1 MAKFPLVAI
10 VGRPNVGKSTLF
22 NKLAGKRIAIVEDLP
37 GVTRDRIYVDCDWC
51 GHKFTLVDTGGID
64 TDAKDEISQNIVKQA
79 DIAVSMSDIIL
90 YMVDGK
96 QGLVPAD
103 KVIADRLRRA
113 KKKVILVVNKL
124 DDYKLEQTYD
134 FYSLGLGE
142 PIGISAGQER
152 NIGDLLDKI
161 VEYFPKNAN
170 QEEDNDVL
178 KIAIVGKPNAGKSS
192 IINKLVGEERV
203 IVSNV
208 AGTTR
213 DAIDIPFTV
222 NKKKYLLVDTAGM
235 RRKSKVEDETI
246 ERYSI
251 FRTLDA
257 VRTCDVAVLVIDA
270 SVPISDQDLKI
281 AMFINSEQKPCVI
294 VMNKWDLIE
303 KDTNTI
309 NKFKENMDREFAFMS
324 YYKSIFVSAL
334 TGKRLEKLIA
344 TVDEVKANA
353 ERRVKTGEFNDL
365 LQEAFTLS
373 SPPAK
378 AGKRLKI
385 YYATQTGVC
394 PPTFTLFVND
404 IKCMTN
410 NYLRYLENC
419 IRKSVDFSG
428 TPIKIELKA
437 RKEEDI

>member
-37 GVTRDRIYVDCDWC
+37 GVTRDRIYADCEWC
-51 GHKFTLVDTGGID
+51 GNKFTLVDTGGID

-79 DIAVSMSDIIL
+79 DIAVAMSDIIL

-96 QGLVPAD
+96 QGLVPSD

-124 DDYKLEQTYD
+124 DDYKIENVYD

-152 NIGDLLDKI
+152 NLGDLLDAI
-161 VEYFPKNAN
+161 VSHFPKGAG
-170 QEEDNDVL
+170 QGEKEEAL

-192 IINKLVGEERV
+192 IINRLVGEERV
-203 IVSNV
+203 IVSSI

-213 DAIDIPFTV
+213 DAVDIPFTV
-222 NKKKYLLVDTAGM
+222 NKKKYVLVDTAGM
-235 RRKSKVEDETI
+235 RRKRSVEDETI

-257 VRTCDVAVLVIDA
+257 VRTCDVAVLVID
-270 SVPISDQDLKI
+270 SSTPITDQDLKI
-281 AMFINSEQKPCVI
+281 SMFINSEQKPCVI
-294 VMNKWDLIE
+294 VMNKWDLVE
-303 KDTNTI
+303 KDPESI
-309 NKFKENMDREFAFMS
+309 RKFKEKMDREFAFMS

-334 TGKRLEKLIA
+334 TGKKMEKLIE
-344 TVDEVKANA
+344 TVELVYANA
-353 ERRVKTGEFNDL
+353 NRKVKTGEFNDL

-373 SPPAK
+373 SPPTK
-378 AGKRLKI
+378 GGKKLKI
-385 YYATQTGVC
+385 YYATQTGIC

-404 IKCMTN
+404 TKCVN
-410 NYLRYLENC
+410 DNYLRYLENS
-419 IRKSVDFSG
+419 IRKAIDFSG